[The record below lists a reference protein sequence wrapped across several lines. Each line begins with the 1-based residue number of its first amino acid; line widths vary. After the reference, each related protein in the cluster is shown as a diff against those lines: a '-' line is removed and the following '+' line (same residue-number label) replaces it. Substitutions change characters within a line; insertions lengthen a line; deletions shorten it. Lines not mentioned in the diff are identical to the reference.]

1 MNFII
6 FGVLG
11 PILYWLVRTAIK
23 NIVINEFRFGK
34 KPIIPDFAIDMHKEA
49 GRKLGRDFKHFLT
62 VASQTNNNLE
72 VSEDFKEKLFT
83 LLQKIEDEDKEEI
96 PNQFCFNTWQE

>member
-1 MNFII
+1 
-6 FGVLG
+6 
-11 PILYWLVRTAIK
+11 
-23 NIVINEFRFGK
+23 
-34 KPIIPDFAIDMHKEA
+34 MHTEA

-83 LLQKIEDEDKEEI
+83 LLQKIDDDDDKEEI